1 MKKILYILCMC
12 LVTFVAKAQEQSDS
26 QVFAGTAAVDYK
38 SDAANNN
45 LQIQMQVGSGVLS
58 GSYYTSSNLFIKPT
72 TIGFP
77 YSVLYIASTFNPK
90 GGVEVSKGYY
100 TDRINIKWTLSAN
113 QGKIEKINIHRKE
126 LGSALTMQLIGS
138 VSKDIFEYDDTQ
150 IEGGVLYEYKIE
162 AVGVSPIAELYT
174 TFIEGIGFRN
184 PTATVS
190 GSISYDGGSPV
201 QDVIVFAEANGAANN
216 TSGSSLQF
224 TGGSVAINNIESE
237 IPTKQLTVQTWVT
250 KTNYIMSL
258 RNTRDGSNIQ
268 LNGGKYIELGIHKIG
283 LNLIIN
289 DKWQS
294 IHLSGSYPT
303 GEIDNEGNDVF
314 ENISSL
320 TDTSF
325 IHISAVFEQGST
337 TKIYL
342 NGREI
347 TQTYIDGVSGSDSI
361 PATDTEVAIA
371 AVLKPTVTISERQN
385 YVVDTTIDKVILGPG
400 FQGAGY
406 TGHLDEVRI
415 WQRALSAKEI
425 RRDFRRYLSGAET
438 DLSIYLRMD
447 EKEGNNVYD
456 FSRKGFRQNKNDGF
470 FGSNVVFSS
479 VTPTKKQLGV
489 FGVTDANGSYAIAS
503 IGYSGTGESFVVTPS
518 FGVHAFEPASQ
529 TVFLGSE
536 ASVVNQLNFTDIS
549 SFKFNGRAVYNVQ
562 NVFKATDENAY
573 TGAQIEDYGYNQYR
587 INGTEIINKGEYYY
601 EGGSINS
608 SNKFYEG
615 GSLKQ
620 YPVVGLEKA
629 FVYIDGVV
637 VINEDNVP
645 VETDAEGNFSVSVP
659 IGKHKIEVRKDGHT
673 FSHTGF
679 FPASSSFDFFE
690 DQISPRWFIDTT
702 RISLI
707 GRVVGGKIESD
718 KPIGFGL
725 DGAFEF
731 TNEEGTEDEEKEM
744 ISSINNIGIANI
756 ILKGKSVD
764 VNTFEVI
771 VPTDSITGEYSVSL
785 IPFTYFIKAGDVK
798 IPSNSAINDAIA
810 TSTETL
816 KLLVRPVLDS
826 IKYTTKDGTELFSKP
841 FHYKKNFRYNSPV
854 SLKLITQQFEEEYS
868 IGDTAFDVSKL
879 EVPLYL
885 QNNDYSMV
893 FEVTQ
898 NYINKDDVANDET
911 KEYYNEGRFNINNN
925 LASTGDLR
933 LKFARQ
939 DDVVQYLYTFQAT
952 KPNPSADVG
961 FASTISIA
969 YILADDTSVNI
980 SNIEDVRTKGIV
992 VGAIEPEGTTFVTV
1006 APEVPDIILRDPPG
1020 SNSFASIEKGT
1031 TISFQKSNSSSEE
1044 GSVGGG
1050 VFVSVGPTFAS
1061 TAGSPFFS
1069 IKAEVSA
1076 IGTADANFS
1085 KSQQLNQDGSS
1096 TETYEFNKTISTSDD
1111 PNDVGADADIYIGNA
1126 KNEYY
1131 GICNKTFITTTIP
1144 TLKDNT
1150 EVPYILVKDTDGNDL
1165 YISFKEDYFVAEQP
1179 TNTFFIY
1186 TQKHIIETLIPDLIA
1201 RGNAAPETVA
1211 TTSIDPEGPQTRQF
1225 YLDQVKLWQKI
1236 IQNNERDK
1244 YLALNERETLEA
1256 KLVAEI
1262 EIENAEREER
1272 VSELKDLPF
1281 ILQQEY
1287 DLTEFD
1293 THQVTLNNLIASN
1306 FQSNISIDAGVGE
1319 FTSSVSTSII
1329 TAKSYTKTID
1339 LSTDFIGQLG
1349 LLFNDVGAIGSITGT
1364 SSLVDEK
1371 GFSTDEDL
1379 TTTISYTLKDNDEDN
1394 FLAVDVVN
1402 LFDGFGP
1409 LFITKGGA
1417 TSCPNEKVT
1426 ISNYY
1431 KHIGFDETLVGIG
1444 GEELNAGTVAVY
1456 QSEIGVEGVTVLTDI
1471 PESSGALF
1479 NLILKNTS
1487 VTKSDLE
1494 FVIEVD
1500 ALTLNGAT
1508 TNIETNGVNVYIP
1521 FNETIKF
1528 PFEVYKTSASS
1539 TFKYDN
1545 IRVYLKSPCDGLTDS
1560 DTFIDVSV
1568 EFKPSCSEVT
1578 VSAPQNNFI
1587 FNRAEAYSKDAVGT
1601 ITTNTLPIIFT
1612 DFNTDFASFKKI
1624 ELQYRNASS
1633 ANWIT
1638 FQIYYGTE
1646 EFKVTD
1652 GGNID
1657 DIVILDSDAE
1667 FTYNWDIIGE
1677 KVPDGNYEFKA
1688 ISYCTADVTYESA
1701 IVTGVINLNAPVQFG
1716 TPQPSDGILDVGE
1729 DISLRYNEAIF
1740 KGGATNIKVTG
1751 LSNQQEIDH
1760 SVSVFLDGGENQ
1772 IELPNQI
1779 LPNGSFTLQF
1789 WFKNATTLAT
1799 SGTLISQEN
1808 GINASLNGSELTFN
1822 LGGKSVKASID
1833 PSQYNFYSLVYQ
1845 TGANPQLLIF
1855 ENGNELVLTGDT
1867 NLTGDLDFNS
1877 NSSIFVGGNN
1887 VKGNIHDL
1895 RFWSKT
1901 FTPAQATVAKDK
1913 TLTGRELNLL
1923 GYWTLNEGH
1932 GTVGVDK
1939 AKSRNAIVNLG
1950 WAIKPKGTAYT
1961 FANNTYLSLENV
1973 GFVQPTEVEDITLS
1987 FWVKTATASVG
1998 TIFSN
2003 GRGNDDELE
2012 QSNGFRNKWSVNMKA
2027 DGNLELLSEN
2037 ISYNLTNVS
2046 VADDTWHH
2054 VALVI
2059 KRGGSLN
2066 AYVDALETS
2075 SVSSVNIGGI
2085 SGNKILIGARLFKD
2099 LDLSEAIDNHFT
2111 GNLDELRLWN
2121 TARSLQQIKRDRYF
2135 EIERNSEGLLLYTDF
2150 NQEDGNTTNG
2160 PKYNH
2165 LAGNN
2170 TVSSTFSIL
2179 SVGSS
2184 QSYTQDSPPLK
2195 PKLKFTNIPFS
2206 TVINGDQMIIQ
2217 PDLTTEEWSLYEGQ
2231 ILNFSV
2237 SRMNDA
2243 HFNEQLSPITWSGF
2257 VNRQE
2262 IEWFTEKRTKEIVAE
2277 KNVNEAY
2284 TFTMD
2289 IVNKGGSNQ
2298 PYTISGLPTW
2308 VTVDDISGSVIPN
2321 ATKQLVFTVDSEL
2334 AMGIYNADIFLET
2347 ESEFND
2353 RLTLDLRVL
2362 TPAPDWS
2369 VNAPDYSNSMN
2380 IIGKI
2385 KINEV
2390 FSRDQYTKVGAFVDN
2405 HPRGEAYLRY
2415 DTAYDSHFVYLT
2427 SYSNVTS
2434 GEEVT
2439 FKIWDAVNGSVLIA
2453 SIDSASNTSFLQNEV
2468 LGSKTTPIVFSGAQ
2482 FSEQTTVLNKGWT
2495 WTSFFVEHDNFT
2507 SIRATFEGLILEDND
2522 QIKSQNEFT
2531 RYENNDWFGSLTTL
2545 ENTKMYKVNLGSA
2558 NSLKLTGN
2566 DVDEADVHITINEG
2580 WNWLAYPIHRNISLA
2595 EALAFYNPSDGDVIK
2610 DQYNFA
2616 IYDASSG
2623 WSGTLNY
2630 MQSNRGYM
2638 LKSGFS
2644 QTLNYPNSQNAARK
2658 TSSGQEHFSKTIAQ
2672 FAKYNANMSVVAEI
2686 IDGDAFTNVLVYDA
2700 KGILRGE
2707 SPIVNLD
2714 DKMMSFISV
2723 FSDTN
2728 DVLKFMISDGK
2739 TEVDMSLDFVFEN
2752 NKIFGDM
2759 QNPVVLNAKNL
2770 STDNL
2775 FFNNVVLYPNPFSNS
2790 ITIDSS
2796 NQIEKVLKIEVYSSI
2811 GVLVKKVVAVNEKTI
2826 IDTSNLSIG
2835 FYMIKVTTVSGKS
2848 TIKKMAKK

>member
-1 MKKILYILCMC
+1 MKKILYILYMC
-12 LVTFVAKAQEQSDS
+12 LVTYVAKAQEQSDP
-26 QVFAGTAAVDYK
+26 QVFLGTAAVDYK

-45 LQIQMQVGSGVLS
+45 LQIQIQVGSGVLS
-58 GSYYTSSNLFIKPT
+58 GSYYTSSNLSIKPT
-72 TIGFP
+72 TMGFP
-77 YSVLYIASTFNPK
+77 YSILYIASTFHPK
-90 GGVEVSKGYY
+90 GGLAVSKGYY
-100 TDRINIKWTLSAN
+100 TNRINIKWTLSAN
-113 QGKIEKINIHRKE
+113 QEKIEKINIYRKE
-126 LGSALTMQLIGS
+126 LGSVTPVQLIGS
-138 VSKDIFEYDDTQ
+138 VSKDVFEYDDTQ

-162 AVGVSPIAELYT
+162 AVGVSPIEELYT

-201 QDVIVFAEANGAANN
+201 QDVIVFAEANGAENN
-216 TSGSSLQF
+216 SGSSLQF
-224 TGGSVAINNIESE
+224 TKGFLEINDIEYE
-237 IPTKQLTVQTWVT
+237 IPTNQLTLQTWVT
-250 KTNYIMSL
+250 KSNYIMSL
-258 RNTRDGSNIQ
+258 RNTRDGNQIQ
-268 LNGGKYIELGIHKIG
+268 LNGGKYVENGIHKIG

-289 DKWQS
+289 DKWQT

-320 TDTSF
+320 TDTTF

-337 TKIYL
+337 TKFYL

-361 PATDTEVAIA
+361 PATDTEAAIA
-371 AVLKPTVTISERQN
+371 AVLKPTVYISERQN
-385 YVVDTTIDKVILGPG
+385 YVVDTTIDKVTLGQG
-400 FQGAGY
+400 FQGGGY

-470 FGSNVVFSS
+470 FGSGVVFSS
-479 VTPTKKQLGV
+479 VTPTKNQLGV

-503 IGYSGTGESFVVTPS
+503 IGYSGTGESFIVTPS

-529 TVFLGSE
+529 TVFLGAES
-536 ASVVNQLNFTDIS
+536 SVVNQLNFKDIS

-562 NVFKATDENAY
+562 NVFNAVDEDAY
-573 TGAQIEDYGYNQYR
+573 AGAQIEDYGYNQYR

-608 SNKFYEG
+608 TNNLYEG

-629 FVYIDGVV
+629 LVYIDGVV

-679 FPASSSFDFFE
+679 FPASGSFDFFE

-731 TNEEGTEDEEKEM
+731 TNEAGTEDEEKEM
-744 ISSINNIGIANI
+744 ISSTNNIGVANI

-771 VPTDSITGEYSVSL
+771 IPTNPITGEYSASL

-798 IPSNSAINDAIA
+798 IPSNSAINNAIA
-810 TSTETL
+810 TTTESL
-816 KLLVRPVLDS
+816 KLSATPVLDS

-841 FHYKKNFRYNSPV
+841 FHYKKSFRYNSPV

-868 IGDTAFDVSKL
+868 IGDTAFDVSTL

-898 NYINKDDVANDET
+898 NYTNKDDVANEET

-925 LASTGDLR
+925 LAPAGDPR
-933 LKFARQ
+933 IKFAIQ
-939 DDVVQYLYTFQAT
+939 GDVAQYLYTFQAA

-961 FASTISIA
+961 FANTISIA

-980 SNIEDVRTKGIV
+980 SNEDDVKLKGIV

-1020 SNSFASIEKGT
+1020 SNSFATIEKGT

-1050 VFVSVGPTFAS
+1050 LFVSVGPTFES
-1061 TAGSPFFS
+1061 NAGTPFFTVGL
-1069 IKAEVSA
+1069 AVSA
-1076 IGTADANFS
+1076 IGTADTNFS
-1085 KSQQLNQDGSS
+1085 KTQQLNEDGSS

-1144 TLKDNT
+1144 TLKENT
-1150 EVPYILVKDTDGNDL
+1150 EVPYILVKDANGNDL

-1186 TQKHIIETLIPDLIA
+1186 TQRHIIETLIPNLITK
-1201 RGNAAPETVA
+1201 GNTAPETVA
-1211 TTSIDPEGPQTRQF
+1211 TTSTDPEAPKTRQF
-1225 YLDQVKLWQKI
+1225 YLDQVDSWQKI

-1244 YLALNERETLEA
+1244 YLALKERETLEA
-1256 KLVAEI
+1256 KLTTDI
-1262 EIENAEREER
+1262 EIKNIERQAR
-1272 VSELKDLPF
+1272 LTELKDLPF

-1293 THQVTLNNLIASN
+1293 SHQVTLNNLFTDN

-1329 TAKSYTKTID
+1329 TSKSYTKTID
-1339 LSTDFIGQLG
+1339 MSTEFIGQLG
-1349 LLFNDVGAIGSITGT
+1349 LLLNDVGAVGSITGT
-1364 SSLVDEK
+1364 SSLVDET

-1379 TTTISYTLKDNDEDN
+1379 TATISYTLKDNDEDN
-1394 FLAVDVVN
+1394 FLAIDIVN

-1409 LFITKGGA
+1409 IFITKGGA

-1431 KHIGFDETLVGIG
+1431 NNIGFDEALVGTG

-1456 QSEIGVEGVTVLTDI
+1456 QSEIGVEGVTTLTDI
-1471 PESSGALF
+1471 PENSGALF

-1494 FVIEVD
+1494 YIIEVD

-1521 FNETIKF
+1521 FNETIEF

-1587 FNRAEAYSKDAVGT
+1587 FNRTEAYSKDAVGT
-1601 ITTNTLPIIFT
+1601 ITTNTLPITFT
-1612 DFNTDFASFKKI
+1612 DFNTNFASFKKI

-1633 ANWIT
+1633 ANWIKFKT
-1638 FQIYYGTE
+1638 YYGTE
-1646 EFKVTD
+1646 EFKITD
-1652 GGNID
+1652 GGNAD
-1657 DIVILDSDAE
+1657 DIVIEDSDSE

-1677 KVPDGNYEFKA
+1677 KIPDGNYEFKA
-1688 ISYCTADVTYESA
+1688 VSYCTADVTFESD
-1701 IVTGVINLNAPVQFG
+1701 IVTGVINLNAPIQFG

-1729 DISLRYNEAIF
+1729 DISLRFNEAIF
-1740 KGGATNIKVTG
+1740 EGGATHIKVTG

-1760 SVSVFLDGGENQ
+1760 SVSVFLDGGANQ

-1789 WFKNATTLAT
+1789 WFKNGTTA
-1799 SGTLISQEN
+1799 SGNLISQEN
-1808 GINASLNGSELTFN
+1808 GINATLNGSELTFS

-1855 ENGNELVLTGDT
+1855 ENGAELALTGDT
-1867 NLTGDLDFNS
+1867 NLTSDLDFNS
-1877 NSSIFVGGNN
+1877 NSSIFIGGNN
-1887 VKGNIHDL
+1887 VKGSIHDL

-1923 GYWTLNEGH
+1923 GYWILDGGNGK
-1932 GTVGVDK
+1932 VGIDK
-1939 AKSRNAIVNLG
+1939 AKSRNAIVNLD
-1950 WAIKPKGTAYT
+1950 WDIKPKGTGYV
-1961 FANNTYLSLENV
+1961 FENNAYLSLENV

-1987 FWVKTATASVG
+1987 FWIKTATASVG

-2003 GRGNDDELE
+2003 GRGNDDESE
-2012 QSNGFRNKWSVNMKA
+2012 QSNGFRNKWSINMKA

-2046 VADDTWHH
+2046 VADDSWHH
-2054 VALVI
+2054 VALVV
-2059 KRGGSLN
+2059 KRGGSIN
-2066 AYVDALETS
+2066 AYVDALETN
-2075 SVSSVNIGGI
+2075 SVSSENIGGI
-2085 SGNKILIGARLFKD
+2085 SGGKIIIGARLFED
-2099 LDLSEAIDNHFT
+2099 FDLSETIDNHFT
-2111 GNLDELRLWN
+2111 GNLDEIRLWN
-2121 TARSLQQIKRDRYF
+2121 TARSFEQIKRDRYY
-2135 EIERNSEGLLLYTDF
+2135 EIEPNSEGLLLYTDF
-2150 NQEDGNTTNG
+2150 NQEDGNTTKG

-2165 LAGNN
+2165 LVVNN
-2170 TVSSTFSIL
+2170 AVSSTFSIL
-2179 SVGSS
+2179 SAGST
-2184 QSYTQDSPPLK
+2184 QNYTQDSPPLK
-2195 PKLKFTNIPFS
+2195 PKLNFTNIPFS
-2206 TVINGDQMIIQ
+2206 TVINGDQMIIT
-2217 PDLTTEEWSLYEGQ
+2217 PKLSSEEWSLFEGQ
-2231 ILNFSV
+2231 ILDFSV
-2237 SRMNDA
+2237 SRMNDT
-2243 HFNEQLSPITWSGF
+2243 HFNEQLSPITWSAL
-2257 VNRQE
+2257 VSQQE
-2262 IEWFTEKRTKEIVAE
+2262 VEWFTINQTKEIITE
-2277 KNVNEAY
+2277 KYVNEVY
-2284 TFTMD
+2284 SFTMD
-2289 IVNKGGSNQ
+2289 IVNKAGSNHS
-2298 PYTISGLPTW
+2298 YTISGLPTW
-2308 VTVDDISGSVIPN
+2308 ITVDNIDGNVAPN
-2321 ATKQLVFTVDSEL
+2321 ATKQVVFNIDQEL
-2334 AMGIYNADIFLET
+2334 AMGIYNADIYLET
-2347 ESEFND
+2347 GSGYND
-2353 RLTLDLRVL
+2353 ALTLSLRVI

-2369 VNAPDYSNSMN
+2369 VNVPDYSNSIN
-2380 IIGKI
+2380 VIGKI

-2390 FSRDQYTKVGAFVDN
+2390 FSRDQYTKIGAFVDDK
-2405 HPRGEAYLRY
+2405 PRGEAYLKY
-2415 DTAYDSHFVYLT
+2415 DTAFDSYFVYLT
-2427 SYSNVTS
+2427 AYSNVAS
-2434 GEEVT
+2434 GEELT
-2439 FKIWDAVNGSVLIA
+2439 FKIWDALNGKVLIA
-2453 SIDSASNTSFLQNEV
+2453 AIDGAANTLFLQNEV
-2468 LGSKTTPIVFSGAQ
+2468 LGSKTTPVVFSGAQ
-2482 FSEQTTVLNKGWT
+2482 FSEQTTDLNKGWT
-2495 WTSFFVEHDNFT
+2495 WTSFFVEHDTFIN
-2507 SIRATFEGLILEDND
+2507 IKATFDGLILEDND

-2531 RYENNDWFGSLTTL
+2531 RYENNDWFGSLTAL
-2545 ENTKMYKVNLGSA
+2545 ENTKMYKVKLANENL
-2558 NSLKLTGN
+2558 LKLIGN
-2566 DVDEADVHITINEG
+2566 DVDETDIHLAINEG
-2580 WNWLAYPIHRNISLA
+2580 WNWLPFPIHRNIQLD
-2595 EALAFYNPSDGDVIK
+2595 EALSFYNPTDGDVIK

-2616 IYDASSG
+2616 IYDANSG

-2638 LKSGFS
+2638 MKSGVA
-2644 QTLNYPNSQNAARK
+2644 QTLNYPNSNHQQKSNN
-2658 TSSGQEHFSKTIAQ
+2658 TGQEHTSETIAQ
-2672 FAKYNANMSVVAEI
+2672 FAKYSANMSVVAEVI
-2686 IDGDAFTNVLVYDA
+2686 ANSKFNTVLVYDA
-2700 KGILRGE
+2700 IGVLRGI
-2707 SPIVNLD
+2707 SPIVTLNE
-2714 DKMMSFISV
+2714 KRMSFIAV
-2723 FSDTN
+2723 FSNTN
-2728 DVLKFMISDGK
+2728 DALKFVISDGN
-2739 TEVDMSLDFVFEN
+2739 TEVDVTTSFVFEN
-2752 NKIFGDM
+2752 NKVFGNLK
-2759 QNPVVLNAKNL
+2759 NPVVLNAKSL
-2770 STDNL
+2770 STEDEFL
-2775 FFNNVVLYPNPFSNS
+2775 SNVVVYPNPFSNS
-2790 ITIDSS
+2790 LIINASLQTD
-2796 NQIEKVLKIEVYSSI
+2796 KVTKIEIFNTI
-2811 GVLVKKVVAVNEKTI
+2811 GMRVSTI
-2826 IDTSNLSIG
+2826 STNKDITTVDTSNLAKGVYLMKLSA
-2835 FYMIKVTTVSGKS
+2835 SNGKS
-2848 TIKKMAKK
+2848 IIKKIVKK